1 VIRRDVTYADFILIV
16 VLSGAAAMG
25 LSFAVHR
32 LVHIDT
38 RRRHQEVGTT
48 VFLQLGVLFAVLLA
62 FVFSE
67 AYSEYGAAQQAIDL
81 ECAALHATSMIESTL
96 PQPQASRML
105 QLEAAYIRNVIQNDW
120 REMRDHRRGSRRAVD
135 TLTELMQTAARLPVA
150 SAADAPVKA
159 QLLELLS
166 TAHAEREVR
175 LYQARNG
182 LPTILWVVLIAFS
195 LTLLLFVAFSSIEH
209 YVWLTMFVTTFAFCV
224 SAILALVGLLNYPFE
239 GALAL
244 TPDDFAGRLADVMTL
259 LQAH

>member
-1 VIRRDVTYADFILIV
+1 VIRRGVTYADFILIV
-16 VLSGAAAMG
+16 LLSGAAAIG

-38 RRRHQEVGTT
+38 RRRHQEVGTA

-67 AYSEYGAAQQAIDL
+67 AYSEYGEAQQAIDL
-81 ECAALHATSMIESTL
+81 ECAALHAASMIESTL
-96 PQPQASRML
+96 PKPEARAML
-105 QLEAAYIRNVIQNDW
+105 GLEAAYIHDVIDSDW
-120 REMRDHRRGSRRAVD
+120 REMRDHRRGSRKAVA

-166 TAHAEREVR
+166 AAHAEREVR

-195 LTLLLFVAFSSIEH
+195 VTLLLFVAFSSIER
-209 YVWLTMFVTTFAFCV
+209 YVWLTLFVTTFAFCV
-224 SAILALVGLLNYPFE
+224 SAILALVGLLNYPFQ

-244 TPDDFAGRLADVMTL
+244 TPIDFVDRLADVMTL
-259 LQAH
+259 LQS